1 MSFVKED
8 IVTTTKK
15 AASATKKAADGPRV
29 TMEMLHNLHAVVR
42 NVRLVADNCLTFT
55 LRLYGID
62 LYGMRLVEGEKSTFI
77 TASANKG
84 KNGKYYDNYRVY
96 FDEYAARAV
105 EAAVRKAYDE
115 NTDEVEV

>member
-1 MSFVKED
+1 MAF
-8 IVTTTKK
+8 TKNNTG
-15 AASATKKAADGPRV
+15 SSNKKAADGPRV
-29 TMEMLHNLHAVVR
+29 TVEMLHNLHAVVR
-42 NVRLVADNCLTFT
+42 SVRQVADNCLIFT

-62 LYGMRLVEGEKSTFI
+62 LYGMRLVEGTKSTFI

-96 FDEYAARAV
+96 FAEDAAQAV

>member
-1 MSFVKED
+1 MSFAKKDNVS
-8 IVTTTKK
+8 ITKK
-15 AASATKKAADGPRV
+15 VVDGPRV
-29 TMEMLHNLHAVVR
+29 SMEMLHNLHAVVR
-42 NVRLVADNCLTFT
+42 SARLVADNCLTFT
-55 LRLYGID
+55 LRLNGID

-84 KNGKYYDNYRVY
+84 KNGKYYDNFRVY
-96 FDEYAARAV
+96 FAEDAAKAV

>member
-1 MSFVKED
+1 MAFAKSNNASYQ
-8 IVTTTKK
+8 KK
-15 AASATKKAADGPRV
+15 SADSPRV
-29 TMEMLHNLHAVVR
+29 TVEMLHNLHAVVR
-42 NVRLVADNCLTFT
+42 SVRQVADNCLTFT

-96 FDEYAARAV
+96 FAEDAAQAV
-105 EAAVRKAYDE
+105 EAAVRNAYDE